1 MLAWV
6 IKLIKRR
13 GMAILI
19 LSSPVGV
26 WVCSSPL
33 LDRGLADI
41 IDSSLIF
48 LGVGASAQRF
58 FISKV
63 LYPILTVYTINEY
76 TVNHKYWLSF

>member
-1 MLAWV
+1 
-6 IKLIKRR
+6 
-13 GMAILI
+13 
-19 LSSPVGV
+19 
-26 WVCSSPL
+26 L